1 MTEPASAALIALTS
15 TALATAATAGSYV
28 PGVDANA
35 LVGAIAGGALFV
47 TSARDL
53 PITRRVIYLLI
64 SSGVGYMGAP
74 ELIQH
79 VPLKSTGIAAFLCGA
94 LAVNITTLLI
104 ERVKTFDFGSL
115 LSNFFNRGA

>member
-1 MTEPASAALIALTS
+1 MTEPASAALIALAS
-15 TALATAATAGSYV
+15 TAIATAATAGSFI

-53 PITRRVIYLLI
+53 PIYRRVIYLLI
-64 SSGVGYMGAP
+64 SAGAGYIGAP

-79 VPLKSTGIAAFLCGA
+79 VPLKSTGVAAFLCGA
-94 LAVNITTLLI
+94 LAVNVTTLLI
-104 ERVKTFDFGSL
+104 ERVKTFDFNAL
-115 LSNFFNRGA
+115 LSNLFNRGG

>member
-1 MTEPASAALIALTS
+1 MTEPASAALIAVAS
-15 TALATAATAGSYV
+15 TVIATAATAGSFV

-64 SSGVGYMGAP
+64 SAGVGYLGAP

-94 LAVNITTLLI
+94 LAVTVTTLLI
-104 ERVKTFDFGSL
+104 ERVKTLDVNSL